1 MSMIISVIYTV
12 KILWN
17 ELLLILIDRRGEIV
31 FYIDGCEIT
40 ATFAEKRNDEIV
52 PWLQEILFG
61 APHIRQKPSSD
72 CRIKEKNKEAV

>member
-1 MSMIISVIYTV
+1 MSMIISFIYIV

-17 ELLLILIDRRGEIV
+17 EFLYTMKDIRGEYV
-31 FYIDGCEIT
+31 FYVDGCEIT